1 MSGDH
6 RSSVQ
11 LTRDELQQ
19 LRWLVGGLLT
29 LVSVA
34 TVFYLDIAA
43 WTLLALTA
51 IGLVSV
57 MIWPWMPGRIP
68 RWAHRLAFPII
79 VAVFTTDLWLSGE
92 LLPSLVRLDILLLLY
107 RGISYRQKRD
117 DLQIIVLG
125 LFLLVV
131 AGVLTVSLTFA
142 VHILA
147 FTAGALALLLVI
159 TLSESSSATATAAV
173 SAGST
178 PNWARQV
185 EWRRLLSRVWQV
197 TDWRVVTMGTVL
209 FGGLV
214 VLSALLFVAIP
225 RFQLENGLFLE
236 RFISK
241 KSLTGFSD

>member
-1 MSGDH
+1 MSAN

-11 LTRDELQQ
+11 LTGDELQQ
-19 LRWLVGGLLT
+19 LRWLLGGLLT

-43 WTLLALTA
+43 WTLLTLTA
-51 IGLVSV
+51 VGLILV
-57 MIWPWMPGRIP
+57 MVWPWLPGRIP

-79 VAVFTTDLWLSGE
+79 VAVFTTDVWVTGE

-117 DLQIIVLG
+117 DLQIVVLG

-159 TLSESSSATATAAV
+159 TLSDASNALRDRLVRHHESRGVTFMLPETTWIELDVRIGEDTVVYPGAVLEGLAIEGEMSSVDGSLTAA
-173 SAGST
+173 AG
-178 PNWARQV
+178 
-185 EWRRLLSRVWQV
+185 
-197 TDWRVVTMGTVL
+197 
-209 FGGLV
+209 
-214 VLSALLFVAIP
+214 
-225 RFQLENGLFLE
+225 
-236 RFISK
+236 
-241 KSLTGFSD
+241 